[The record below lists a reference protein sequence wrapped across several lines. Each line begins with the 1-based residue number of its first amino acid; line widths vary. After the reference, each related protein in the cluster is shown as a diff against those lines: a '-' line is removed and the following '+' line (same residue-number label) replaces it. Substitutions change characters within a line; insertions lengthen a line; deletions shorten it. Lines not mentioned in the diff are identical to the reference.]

1 MNDLRKPTNGRLIVE
16 IVDNEQITS
25 SGIIITETFESP
37 IQKTRI
43 LSIGKLKNEDDNI
56 KVNNFAYIAK
66 HHGIDIGMG
75 QLCLREEEVLF
86 VTEK

>member
-1 MNDLRKPTNGRLIVE
+1 MQELRKPTNGRLIVE
-16 IVDNEQITS
+16 IVDNEQITK

-56 KVNNFAYIAK
+56 KVNNYAYISK

-75 QLCLREEEVLF
+75 QLCLREDEVLF

>member
-1 MNDLRKPTNGRLIVE
+1 MQDLRKPTNGRLIVE
-16 IVDNEQITS
+16 IVDNEQITQ

-43 LSIGKLKNEDDNI
+43 LSIGKLKNEDENI
-56 KVNNFAYIAK
+56 KVNNYAYISK

-75 QLCLREEEVLF
+75 QLCIREEEVLF
-86 VTEK
+86 TTEK